1 VGGGAFR
8 PTRRGALFVASGVL
22 GCLKVYNLQD
32 IAMSSDPRQPVV
44 APPRAPLSET
54 LDRSEQV
61 RSKVEE
67 AGVALSTVNATLK
80 DELGEVVAV
89 EKVENALTQS
99 EAVEVKVHEA
109 AAELVA
115 VNDALAEEVDER
127 HRLEQRLSHSN
138 AALAQSRAALRRV
151 SDSAL
156 HDGLTGLANL
166 TLFNDRLGIAL
177 AQAERHGWRF
187 AVMFIDLDGFKS
199 VNDTHGHDV
208 GDRVLMTTAQR
219 LKSMVRS
226 GDTVSRRSGDEFLFL
241 MLEAKD
247 EANAMAL
254 ASRIAAELGQACDVD
269 GKGVKVSAS
278 VGIAVYPEDGSSGAE
293 LLQRAD
299 TAMYAAK
306 HSAAGPT
313 LFSQI
318 GA

>member
-1 VGGGAFR
+1 
-8 PTRRGALFVASGVL
+8 
-22 GCLKVYNLQD
+22 
-32 IAMSSDPRQPVV
+32 MSSDPRQPVV
-44 APPRAPLSET
+44 APTRVPLSAT

-61 RSKVEE
+61 RNKVEE
-67 AGVALSTVNATLK
+67 AGVELSTVNATLK
-80 DELGEVVAV
+80 EEPGDLAA
-89 EKVENALTQS
+89 VENALTQS
-99 EAVEVKVHEA
+99 EGVEAKVHQA

-127 HRLEQRLSHSN
+127 HRLEQQLSKSD
-138 AALAQSRAALRRV
+138 AALTQSRASLRKV

-177 AQAERHGWRF
+177 AQAERHRWRF

-208 GDRVLMTTAQR
+208 GDRVLKTTAQR
-219 LKSMVRS
+219 LKSIVRK

-241 MLEAKD
+241 MLDVKD

-254 ASRIAAELGQACDVD
+254 ASRIATELEQACDVD
-269 GKGVKVSAS
+269 SRAVRVSAS
-278 VGIAVYPEDGSSGAE
+278 VGIAVYPEDGRSAAE
-293 LLQRAD
+293 LLRSAD

-306 HSAAGPT
+306 RDAAGPI
-313 LFSQI
+313 LFSQL
-318 GA
+318 GE

>member
-1 VGGGAFR
+1 MLIACG
-8 PTRRGALFVASGVL
+8 LWFVPNTMLRLLPVDS
-22 GCLKVYNLQD
+22 LKD

-44 APPRAPLSET
+44 APTRAPLRAT

-61 RSKVEE
+61 RNKVEE
-67 AGVALSTVNATLK
+67 AGVELSTVNATLK
-80 DELGEVVAV
+80 EEPGDLVAI
-89 EKVENALTQS
+89 ENALTQS
-99 EAVEVKVHEA
+99 EGVEVKVHQA

-127 HRLEQRLSHSN
+127 HRLEQQLSRSD
-138 AALAQSRAALRRV
+138 AALTRSRASLRKV

-177 AQAERHGWRF
+177 AQAERHSWRF

-208 GDRVLMTTAQR
+208 GDRVLRATAQR
-219 LKSMVRS
+219 LKSIVRK

-241 MLEAKD
+241 MLEIKD
-247 EANAMAL
+247 EANAMDL
-254 ASRIAAELGQACDVD
+254 ATRIATELGQACDVD
-269 GKGVKVSAS
+269 GRDIRVSAS
-278 VGIAVYPEDGSSGAE
+278 VGIAVYPEDGHSAPE
-293 LLQRAD
+293 LLRSAD

-306 HSAAGPT
+306 RDATGPA
-313 LFSQI
+313 LFSQL
-318 GA
+318 GE